1 MERHYFPHDF
11 NARNDP
17 KLQELLMKHGMAA
30 IGVYWCIVEM
40 MYEQGG
46 ELPLDCCN
54 SIAFALHVDEKL
66 VQNVF
71 VSNLFYTKQF
81 CIRSHSVDKRIKKLL
96 TLSDKRRK
104 AVLTRWKSK
113 EKTGIQMKYKCN
125 TNVIQTEY
133 NCNTIKE
140 NKIKEKE
147 NKENNIILGGKKE
160 NPTPTLLKDESWS
173 EAILMKHH
181 ITQEQLEAYLSEFE
195 IDQRCRGGTEHDSER
210 DLKQHFASWLMIRR
224 RNEREEEQKNRNPL
238 GLYGSAEKDYKAGGW

>member
-17 KLQELLMKHGMAA
+17 KLQELLMKYGMAA

-71 VSNLFYTKQF
+71 ASNLFYANEF
-81 CIRSHSVDKRIKKLL
+81 CISSHSITKRQKKMQ

-104 AVLTRWKSK
+104 AALKRWKSSDNS
-113 EKTGIQMKYKCN
+113 IMQLHSKCIAN
-125 TNVIQTEY
+125 AMQTEC
-133 NCNTIKE
+133 NCNAIKE

-160 NPTPTLLKDESWS
+160 NSTSTLLKDKSWS
-173 EAILMKHH
+173 DAILMKHH
-181 ITQEQLEAYLSEFE
+181 ITQEQLEAYLCEFE
-195 IDQRCRGGTEHDSER
+195 LDQRCRGGTEHDSER